1 MDKTIIEFLQNQNCA
16 TVCCTDETRK
26 PYCFSCFYAFDS
38 CNGVLYFKSSAN
50 SQHAFIMKK
59 NPLIAGTVLPDR
71 LNKLSVRGI
80 QFEAEVL
87 DNTAAEIQDG
97 MKDYFKK
104 HPVALLMPGEIWAL
118 QVNQIKMTDN
128 TLGFGKKIIWNRPEI
143 SEESVVLSETES

>member
-1 MDKTIIEFLQNQNCA
+1 M
-16 TVCCTDETRK
+16 
-26 PYCFSCFYAFDS
+26 
-38 CNGVLYFKSSAN
+38 
-50 SQHAFIMKK
+50 
-59 NPLIAGTVLPDR
+59 PDR